1 MTGPEATR
9 RTVSEPGATR
19 AAVRRAV
26 LAVALLAVAAAG
38 CASYQ
43 IGNRSLY
50 PAHIRTVYVPTFESN
65 SFRRNLGERLTEAV
79 VKEIELKTPYKVVAT
94 PDADSVLTGLIASEG
109 KRVVAENRYDD
120 PRQTE
125 VRMQV
130 LVNWIDRQGTAIRP
144 DGAVALPPPALSVT
158 GTSDVTA
165 EVGQSVATSQQ
176 EAINRVA
183 EQIVAMMETPW

>member
-1 MTGPEATR
+1 MMDPRTTR
-9 RTVSEPGATR
+9 RTVVEPDATR

-26 LAVALLAVAAAG
+26 VAAAILVATAAG
-38 CASYQ
+38 CSTYQ

-120 PRQTE
+120 PRQVE

-130 LVNWIDRQGTAIRP
+130 MVNWIDRQGTAIRP
-144 DGAVALPPPALSVT
+144 DGAVPLPPSALSVT
-158 GTSDVTA
+158 GTADVTA

-176 EAINRVA
+176 DAINRVA
-183 EQIVAMMETPW
+183 EQIVSMMETPW

>member
-1 MTGPEATR
+1 MTNSEATR
-9 RTVSEPGATR
+9 RTVSESSATR
-19 AAVRRAV
+19 DAVRRAV
-26 LAVALLAVAAAG
+26 VAVVVLAVATSG

-79 VKEIELKTPYKVVAT
+79 IKEIELKTPYKVVAT
-94 PDADSVLTGLIASEG
+94 PDADSVLTGLIVNEG
-109 KRVVAENRYDD
+109 KRVVVENRYDD
-120 PRQTE
+120 PRQIE

-130 LVNWIDRQGTAIRP
+130 MVNWIDRQGTAIRP
-144 DGAVALPPPALSVT
+144 DGAVPLPPPALSVT
-158 GTSDVTA
+158 GTSDVTP
-165 EVGQSVATSQQ
+165 EVGQSLATSQQ

>member
-1 MTGPEATR
+1 MI
-9 RTVSEPGATR
+9 PGATR
-19 AAVRRAV
+19 AAVHV
-26 LAVALLAVAAAG
+26 VVAAAILAVTAAG
-38 CASYQ
+38 CSTYQ

-79 VKEIELKTPYKVVAT
+79 VKEMELKTPYKVVAT
-94 PDADSVLTGLIASEG
+94 PDADSVLTGLIVSEG

-120 PRQTE
+120 PRQLE

-130 LVNWIDRQGTAIRP
+130 MVNWIDRQGTAIRP

-158 GTSDVTA
+158 GTADVTP
-165 EVGQSVATSQQ
+165 EVGQSLATSQQ